1 MSPTARDVKERI
13 NECDLIK
20 MKSFCTAKE
29 NITKMKREPTIW
41 ENIFANGTS
50 DKALIS
56 KIYKEHTGLH
66 SRKMNNPI
74 KKWEKD
80 LNRTSPRKHTEDPE
94 TYEKMLSFT
103 NHQRDT
109 N

>member
-1 MSPTARDVKERI
+1 MSPRVRDIKERI
-13 NECDLIK
+13 NRWDPIK
-20 MKSFCTAKE
+20 LKIFCMAKE
-29 NITKMKREPTIW
+29 NSIKMKRESTIW
-41 ENIFANGTS
+41 ENIFVNDTS
-50 DKALIS
+50 SKGLIS

-94 TYEKMLSFT
+94 TYEKMPSIT
-103 NHQRDT
+103 SHQRDA